1 MQKLSIFFFFSSRR
15 RHTRSKRDW
24 SSEVCSSDLLWIDQV
39 PITLRAKAAL
49 ELPHADAE
57 RVTCIEKAGAFA
69 RRQLEHRV
77 QCFARGDQALPHA
90 QLESQCRLRRD
101 GALGEAS
108 DMRGERKQHRIPENL
123 RVADC

>member
-1 MQKLSIFFFFSSRR
+1 RG
-15 RHTRSKRDW
+15 
-24 SSEVCSSDLLWIDQV
+24 SDLWIDQV

-123 RVADC
+123 RVADCEQVVQLEAPLRANREVQLFKEGGHVALV